1 MERWLYTWEEAEKP
15 KARKSLPQLP
25 ENNVVT
31 MWAHPLALSSVRTG
45 EKSTVL
51 SWSTGYKCSQCSFV
65 FKAFDKKGQQLWFT
79 ENLGVII
86 LCFNGINDNSFSTR
100 ERTQREER
108 QQKWKIKLVLFHFLS
123 TLLVGIKHNIL
134 FQIPSSAWT
143 HSSKRKVLITC
154 SSYIHPM
161 QQGFI

>member
-1 MERWLYTWEEAEKP
+1 MSTPSGTLFCY
-15 KARKSLPQLP
+15 
-25 ENNVVT
+25 
-31 MWAHPLALSSVRTG
+31 TG

-79 ENLGVII
+79 ESLGAII
-86 LCFNGINDNSFSTR
+86 LCFNDINDNSFSTR
-100 ERTQREER
+100 ERTEREER

-123 TLLVGIKHNIL
+123 TLLVGIKHKMS

-143 HSSKRKVLITC
+143 LSSKWEALITC
-154 SSYIHPM
+154 SSYVRPT
-161 QQGFI
+161 QQNFI